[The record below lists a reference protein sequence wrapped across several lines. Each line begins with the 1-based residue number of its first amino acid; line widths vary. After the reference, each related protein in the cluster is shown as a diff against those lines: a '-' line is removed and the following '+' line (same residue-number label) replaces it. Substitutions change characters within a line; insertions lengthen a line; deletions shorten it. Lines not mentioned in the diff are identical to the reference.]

1 MFFVVCMALLM
12 LSLIKSMLV
21 VKLLHHNDKDV
32 KQMSLSACLLD
43 RYGSEGRE
51 VTASALT
58 SIRTLDSVD
67 PSEGE
72 PPASVQ
78 QNFTNIT
85 VTFSFV
91 SEQSWW
97 TFPDSSPDYELET
110 SLEEDLLSLHE
121 AQKAP
126 SGLDCLLQE
135 LASLRLALLQEDA
148 ESLAQA
154 HWLELCLKL
163 DRVLFRV
170 YLLVLVLYAGTLML
184 LWTSWSFA

>member
-1 MFFVVCMALLM
+1 MALLM

-43 RYGSEGRE
+43 RYGSGGRE

-58 SIRTLDSVD
+58 STRTLDSVD
-67 PSEGE
+67 LAEGE
-72 PPASVQ
+72 LPASVQ
-78 QNFTNIT
+78 QNIT
-85 VTFSFV
+85 HILVMFSFV
-91 SEQSWW
+91 SGQSSG

-110 SLEEDLLSLHE
+110 SLEEELLSLHE
-121 AQKAP
+121 QQKAP
-126 SGLDCLLQE
+126 SGLDRLLQE
-135 LASLRLALLQEDA
+135 LASLRLALHQEEAD
-148 ESLAQA
+148 SLAQA
-154 HWLELCLKL
+154 HWLQLCLKL
-163 DRVLFRV
+163 DRVLFWA

>member
-1 MFFVVCMALLM
+1 MALLM

-51 VTASALT
+51 VRASALT

-72 PPASVQ
+72 PPACPAKLYKYYCYVR
-78 QNFTNIT
+78 
-85 VTFSFV
+85 FV

-121 AQKAP
+121 EQKAP

-154 HWLELCLKL
+154 RWLELCLKL
-163 DRVLFRV
+163 DRALFRV

>member
-1 MFFVVCMALLM
+1 MALLM

-21 VKLLHHNDKDV
+21 VKLLHHNDKEV

-43 RYGSEGRE
+43 RYGSGGRE

-58 SIRTLDSVD
+58 FIRTLDSVD

-72 PPASVQ
+72 LPASVQ
-78 QNFTNIT
+78 QNVANII
-85 VTFSFV
+85 VIFSFV
-91 SEQSWW
+91 SQQSWW

-110 SLEEDLLSLHE
+110 PLEEDLLSLHE
-121 AQKAP
+121 QQKAP
-126 SGLDCLLQE
+126 SGLDWLLQE
-135 LASLRLALLQEDA
+135 LASLRLALHQEDT

-154 HWLELCLKL
+154 DWLELCLKL
-163 DRVLFRV
+163 DRVLFWV

-184 LWTSWSFA
+184 LWTSWSFT